1 VIPRAHFTLQ
11 LPGNR
16 ALTLGDRTLV
26 MGILNVT
33 PDSFADGGLYLDP
46 GAAEAA
52 AIEMAARGAALI
64 DVGGESTRPG
74 SDPIS
79 ADEEI
84 ARIRPVLERLSRSLA
99 IPISIDTSKPEVAEV
114 AVGEGASIINDV
126 TGLRGA
132 GGPSGGWAPRGLR
145 GASGPSEARSRAG
158 ASGGGARAVRY
169 DATLAKVAARSGAG
183 LILMHARGRSRDM
196 YKDANYASVALEV
209 GEELRASLE
218 CALAAGMR
226 RESVMLDPGL
236 GFAKRPEHSY
246 AALAA
251 LPAFAALGCPLVAGP
266 SRKSF
271 LNAAIGDRPP
281 GERDMATAASVAAA
295 VLLGAHIVRVHNVPA
310 MVDVVRVA
318 DRIRGAGVSPAIL

>member
-1 VIPRAHFTLQ
+1 
-11 LPGNR
+11 
-16 ALTLGDRTLV
+16 

-52 AIEMAARGAALI
+52 AIEMAARGADLI

-74 SDPIS
+74 SDTVT
-79 ADEEI
+79 AEEEI
-84 ARIRPVLERLSRSLA
+84 ARIQPVMRRLSRSLS
-99 IPISIDTSKPEVAEV
+99 IPISVDTSKAAVAEV
-114 AVGEGASIINDV
+114 ALGEGAAIINDV
-126 TGLRGA
+126 TGLRYHASLA
-132 GGPSGGWAPRGLR
+132 GI
-145 GASGPSEARSRAG
+145 
-158 ASGGGARAVRY
+158 
-169 DATLAKVAARSGAG
+169 AARSGAG
-183 LILMHARGRSRDM
+183 LLLMHARGSSRDM
-196 YKDANYASVALEV
+196 YKEAHYSSVPLEV
-209 GEELRASLE
+209 AEELRESLE
-218 CALAAGMR
+218 RALAAGVR
-226 RESVMLDPGL
+226 RASVMLDPGL

-271 LNAAIGDRPP
+271 LSAAIGDRSPA
-281 GERDMATAASVAAA
+281 ERDMATAASVAAS

-318 DRIRGAGVSPAIL
+318 DRIRGAGA

>member
-1 VIPRAHFTLQ
+1 MLLSRAAPLPLTPHHPYPSPLTLPLTVTPRAHFTLQ

-52 AIEMAARGAALI
+52 AIEMAARGADLI

-74 SDPIS
+74 ADPVS

-84 ARIRPVLERLSRSLA
+84 IRVRPVLERLSRSLT

-114 AVGEGASIINDV
+114 ALGEGAAIINDV
-126 TGLRGA
+126 TALGYH
-132 GGPSGGWAPRGLR
+132 
-145 GASGPSEARSRAG
+145 ASL
-158 ASGGGARAVRY
+158 
-169 DATLAKVAARSGAG
+169 ATIAARSGAG

-209 GEELRASLE
+209 GDELRASLE
-218 CALAAGMR
+218 RALAAGMR

-251 LPAFAALGCPLVAGP
+251 LPAFAALGRPLVAGP

-271 LNAAIGDRPP
+271 LNAAIGDRTP

-318 DRIRGAGVSPAIL
+318 DRIRSAGA

>member
-1 VIPRAHFTLQ
+1 
-11 LPGNR
+11 
-16 ALTLGDRTLV
+16 
-26 MGILNVT
+26 MGILNIT

-52 AIEMAARGAALI
+52 ALEMEARGADLI

-74 SDPIS
+74 SDTIS

-84 ARIRPVLERLSRSLA
+84 VRIRPVLERLSRSLT

-114 AVGEGASIINDV
+114 AIGEGASLINDV

-132 GGPSGGWAPRGLR
+132 SGR
-145 GASGPSEARSRAG
+145 SEAQSRRAT
-158 ASGGGARAVRY
+158 ASGGGAPRALRY
-169 DATLAKVAARSGAG
+169 DASLAEIAARSGAG

-196 YKDANYASVALEV
+196 YKEAHYASVPVEV
-209 GEELRASLE
+209 GNELRTSLDR
-218 CALAAGMR
+218 ALAAGAR
-226 RESVMLDPGL
+226 RESVVLDPGL
-236 GFAKRPEHSY
+236 GFAKRAEHSY

-251 LPAFAALGCPLVAGP
+251 LPTFAAIGCPLLAGP

-271 LNAAIGDRPP
+271 LSAAIGERTP

-318 DRIRGAGVSPAIL
+318 DAIRNGAGL

>member
-1 VIPRAHFTLQ
+1 
-11 LPGNR
+11 
-16 ALTLGDRTLV
+16 
-26 MGILNVT
+26 MGVLNVT

-52 AIEMAARGAALI
+52 AVEMEMRGADLI

-74 SDPIS
+74 AETVT
-79 ADEEI
+79 ADVEI
-84 ARIRPVLERLSRSLA
+84 ERIRPVLSRLSRA
-99 IPISIDTSKPEVAEV
+99 IKIPVSVDTSKRVVAEM
-114 AVGEGASIINDV
+114 AIGEGASIINDV

-132 GGPSGGWAPRGLR
+132 GGPV
-145 GASGPSEARSRAG
+145 EARTGRAL
-158 ASGGGARAVRY
+158 RY
-169 DATLAKVAARSGAG
+169 DASLAEIAARSGAG

-196 YKDANYASVALEV
+196 YKDANYASVAVEV

-218 CALAAGMR
+218 QALSAGVG
-226 RESVMLDPGL
+226 RESVVLDPGL

-246 AALAA
+246 AALGA
-251 LPAFAALGCPLVAGP
+251 LPAFAALGYPLLVGP

-271 LNAAIGDRPP
+271 LTAAIGERLP

-295 VLLGAHIVRVHNVPA
+295 VLLGAHIIRVHNVPA

-318 DRIRGAGVSPAIL
+318 DRIRDAAVGPA

>member
-1 VIPRAHFTLQ
+1 
-11 LPGNR
+11 
-16 ALTLGDRTLV
+16 

-52 AIEMAARGAALI
+52 AVEMAARGADLI

-74 SDPIS
+74 SNLIS
-79 ADEEI
+79 AEEET
-84 ARIRPVLERLSRSLA
+84 ARVRPVIARLSRSLR

-114 AVGEGASIINDV
+114 AIGEGAALINDV
-126 TGLRGA
+126 TALRYH
-132 GGPSGGWAPRGLR
+132 S
-145 GASGPSEARSRAG
+145 S
-158 ASGGGARAVRY
+158 
-169 DATLAKVAARSGAG
+169 LAEIAARTGAG

-196 YKDANYASVALEV
+196 YKEAEYASVPQEV
-209 GEELRASLE
+209 TDELRASLE
-218 CALAAGMR
+218 RAMDAGAAR
-226 RESVMLDPGL
+226 DAIVLDPGL

-251 LPAFAALGCPLVAGP
+251 LPAIAGLGRPLLVGP

-271 LNAAIGDRPP
+271 LSAAVGERAP

-295 VLLGAHIVRVHNVPA
+295 ALLGAHIVRVHNVPA

-318 DRIRGAGVSPAIL
+318 DAIRSATRW

>member
-1 VIPRAHFTLQ
+1 
-11 LPGNR
+11 
-16 ALTLGDRTLV
+16 

-52 AIEMAARGAALI
+52 AVEMEARGADII
-64 DVGGESTRPG
+64 DLGGESTRPG
-74 SDPIS
+74 SETIS
-79 ADEEI
+79 ADAEI
-84 ARIRPVLERLSRSLA
+84 ARILPVLERLSRSLT

-132 GGPSGGWAPRGLR
+132 
-145 GASGPSEARSRAG
+145 SGPSEARSHRAS
-158 ASGGGARAVRY
+158 ASGGGAPRALRY
-169 DATLAKVAARSGAG
+169 DASLAEIAARSGAG

-196 YKDANYASVALEV
+196 YKDANYASVPLEV
-209 GEELRASLE
+209 GEELRVSFE
-218 CALAAGMR
+218 RALAAGVR
-226 RESVMLDPGL
+226 RECVVLDPGL

-251 LPAFAALGCPLVAGP
+251 LPAFAGLGYPLLVGP

-271 LNAAIGDRPP
+271 LSAAIGERAP
-281 GERDMATAASVAAA
+281 GDRDMATAASVTAA

-318 DRIRGAGVSPAIL
+318 DAIRDGDKGC

>member
-1 VIPRAHFTLQ
+1 
-11 LPGNR
+11 
-16 ALTLGDRTLV
+16 

-52 AIEMAARGAALI
+52 AVEMEAHGADII

-74 SDPIS
+74 SETVS
-79 ADEEI
+79 AETEI
-84 ARIRPVLERLSRSLA
+84 ARIQPVIARLSRSLK
-99 IPISIDTSKPEVAEV
+99 IPISIDTSKPAVAEV
-114 AVGEGASIINDV
+114 AIGEGASLINDV
-126 TGLRGA
+126 T
-132 GGPSGGWAPRGLR
+132 GLR
-145 GASGPSEARSRAG
+145 GASGPSEARSRRAR
-158 ASGGGARAVRY
+158 ASGGGAPRALRY
-169 DATLAKVAARSGAG
+169 DASLAEIAARSGAG

-196 YKDANYASVALEV
+196 YKDAHYESVPVEV
-209 GEELRASLE
+209 AEELRASLE
-218 CALAAGMR
+218 RALAAGAR
-226 RESVMLDPGL
+226 RESVVLDPGL

-251 LPAFAALGCPLVAGP
+251 LPAFAEIGCPLLVGP

-271 LNAAIGDRPP
+271 LSAAIGERAP
-281 GERDMATAASVAAA
+281 GERDMATASSVAAA

-318 DRIRGAGVSPAIL
+318 DAIRQQC

>member
-1 VIPRAHFTLQ
+1 
-11 LPGNR
+11 
-16 ALTLGDRTLV
+16 

-33 PDSFADGGLYLDP
+33 PDSFADGGLYTDP

-52 AIEMAARGAALI
+52 AVEMEARGADLI

-74 SDPIS
+74 SDTIT

-84 ARIRPVLERLSRSLA
+84 ARIRPVIERLARSIA
-99 IPISIDTSKPEVAEV
+99 IPISIDTSKSAVAEV
-114 AVGEGASIINDV
+114 ALGEGASIINDV

-132 GGPSGGWAPRGLR
+132 SRTSEGGDPRALG
-145 GASGPSEARSRAG
+145 
-158 ASGGGARAVRY
+158 Y
-169 DATLAKVAARSGAG
+169 DASLAEIAARSGAG

-196 YKDANYASVALEV
+196 YKAAHYASVPHEV

-218 CALAAGMR
+218 RALSAGAR
-226 RESVMLDPGL
+226 HDSVVLDPGL

-251 LPAFAALGCPLVAGP
+251 LPSFATLGCPLLVGP

-271 LNAAIGDRPP
+271 LTAAIGERVT

-318 DRIRGAGVSPAIL
+318 DRIRNATEPT

>member
-1 VIPRAHFTLQ
+1 
-11 LPGNR
+11 
-16 ALTLGDRTLV
+16 

-52 AIEMAARGAALI
+52 ALEMEARGADI
-64 DVGGESTRPG
+64 VDVGGESTRPG
-74 SDPIS
+74 SENIS
-79 ADEEI
+79 AEAEI
-84 ARIRPVLERLSRSLA
+84 ARILPVFERLSRSLA
-99 IPISIDTSKPEVAEV
+99 IPISVDTSKPEVAQV

-132 GGPSGGWAPRGLR
+132 LR
-145 GASGPSEARSRAG
+145 YHAS
-158 ASGGGARAVRY
+158 
-169 DATLAKVAARSGAG
+169 LAEIAARSGAG

-196 YKDANYASVALEV
+196 YKDAKYASVPGEV

-218 CALAAGMR
+218 CALAAGAR
-226 RESVMLDPGL
+226 RDSIVLDPGL

-251 LPAFAALGCPLVAGP
+251 LPAFAALGCPLLVGP

-271 LNAAIGDRPP
+271 LSSAIGERAP
-281 GERDMATAASVAAA
+281 GDRDMATAASVAAA

-318 DRIRGAGVSPAIL
+318 DAIRAAGADLTVGTTLL